1 MEQEEEWVIL
11 LNTRK
16 VPQLLVAALFQAF
29 GLQNLNLSS
38 GATTK
43 WLLSLEFLIPSE
55 DRRLGMVDRGPV
67 EPWAEGWDRGREG
80 LDGGLEGGRVGV
92 AARGGRELV
101 GPDW

>member
-16 VPQLLVAALFQAF
+16 DPQLLVAALFQAF

-43 WLLSLEFLIPSE
+43 WLLGLEFPIPSE